1 MEHLPVVPHDKVLH
15 AGLQVVLAGKNVEQR
30 GLLSK
35 QGIKK
40 EIDYS
45 FAPSNQAWWTS
56 PGLPG
61 WLTSWTEISGRLPMD
76 MIMIMTT
83 IEVGEN

>member
-1 MEHLPVVPHDKVLH
+1 MIMMEHLPVVPHDKVLH

-30 GLLSK
+30 GFLSK

-45 FAPSNQAWWTS
+45 FAPSNQAW
-56 PGLPG
+56 
-61 WLTSWTEISGRLPMD
+61 
-76 MIMIMTT
+76 
-83 IEVGEN
+83 

>member
-1 MEHLPVVPHDKVLH
+1 MIMMEHLPVVPHHKVLH

-45 FAPSNQAWWTS
+45 FAPSNQAW
-56 PGLPG
+56 
-61 WLTSWTEISGRLPMD
+61 
-76 MIMIMTT
+76 
-83 IEVGEN
+83 